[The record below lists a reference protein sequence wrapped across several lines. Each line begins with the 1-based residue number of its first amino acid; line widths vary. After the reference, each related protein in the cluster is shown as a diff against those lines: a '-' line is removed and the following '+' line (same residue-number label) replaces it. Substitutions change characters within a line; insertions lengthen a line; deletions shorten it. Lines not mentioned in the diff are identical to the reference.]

1 MSNVIVVTKDEYT
14 KQSLQELGLKR
25 ADWQMQKPRATW
37 GTNVRI
43 VCTDTESFQ
52 LTENAT
58 YKTSKNV
65 REDFV
70 VSDGDEK
77 TYGVT
82 LFDLELDK
90 SAAEESDWRRYINE
104 KSPLNYSELRPLIPG
119 EYEYQNA
126 VVGVQMSIPPV
137 DGRFGIEGS
146 TLHIDVPDAVEKGT
160 VNVTSSGVSTV
171 NFNKRFYVIPKI
183 LTSLVS
189 ANDGT
194 AAIEVTEIS
203 KTSFKVGLKSLT
215 NPGNYVNGTIDWL
228 AEGY

>member
-1 MSNVIVVTKDEYT
+1 MSNVVTITKDEYT

-25 ADWQMQKPRATW
+25 SDWQMQQPRATW

-43 VCTDTESFQ
+43 TSTDSESFQ

-58 YKTSKNV
+58 YKINKSV
-65 REDFV
+65 SEDFV

-77 TYGVT
+77 TYGIT
-82 LFDLELDK
+82 LFDLELDE
-90 SAAEESDWRRYINE
+90 SAVNEEDWRRYVNE

-119 EYEYQNA
+119 EYEYKNA
-126 VVGVQMSIPPV
+126 IVGVQMSIPPV
-137 DGRFGIEGS
+137 EGRFGIEGS